1 MDSVE
6 EKSNESQTSFK
17 KDNQLQKTITS
28 QSQSEIIEEEYD
40 DDYDEKYV

>member
-1 MDSVE
+1 MNL
-6 EKSNESQTSFK
+6 KLILK
-17 KDNQLQKTITS
+17 KFQQLQKAITS